1 MAGGREDRLFQNL
14 AEPRSVR
21 TRIEREFDPDV
32 VRRLKGDIKER
43 ALGRTAL
50 IQWAACSATL
60 TLPDYGRVARRS
72 GITCPAATSETR
84 RIQGTLETEAA
95 YLVDERVGAQC
106 LITVGW
112 PVLW

>member
-1 MAGGREDRLFQNL
+1 MSQKKISRG
-14 AEPRSVR
+14 
-21 TRIEREFDPDV
+21 V
-32 VRRLKGDIKER
+32 VHVHAER
-43 ALGRTAL
+43 APQSVVGKGPETVWNKML
-50 IQWAACSATL
+50 QWAACSATL